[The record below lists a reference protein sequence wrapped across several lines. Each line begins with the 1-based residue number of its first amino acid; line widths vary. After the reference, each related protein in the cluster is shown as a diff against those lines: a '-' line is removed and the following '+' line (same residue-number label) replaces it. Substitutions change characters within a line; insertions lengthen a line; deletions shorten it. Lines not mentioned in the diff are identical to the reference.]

1 MKALCTFHVR
11 FRKQSLPLLVR
22 GTQLIMIVSH
32 RLEPMTPR
40 AARCR
45 RRAGAQTALAEKRQR
60 VPGRGKRKISS
71 RQADS
76 TTVPQQLSGVR
87 CSDIDSRTS
96 MNGRA
101 VHYRQH
107 EGCKDRQGHV
117 DVHDGRAEPLPPV
130 AYVMMIISHILVHQ
144 LV

>member
-1 MKALCTFHVR
+1 MVISVR
-11 FRKQSLPLLVR
+11 SMRPS
-22 GTQLIMIVSH
+22 
-32 RLEPMTPR
+32 
-40 AARCR
+40 
-45 RRAGAQTALAEKRQR
+45 
-60 VPGRGKRKISS
+60 
-71 RQADS
+71 
-76 TTVPQQLSGVR
+76 LSGVR

-117 DVHDGRAEPLPPV
+117 DVHDGRAEPLLPV
-130 AYVMMIISHILVHQ
+130 AYVMMIISHTPVHQ